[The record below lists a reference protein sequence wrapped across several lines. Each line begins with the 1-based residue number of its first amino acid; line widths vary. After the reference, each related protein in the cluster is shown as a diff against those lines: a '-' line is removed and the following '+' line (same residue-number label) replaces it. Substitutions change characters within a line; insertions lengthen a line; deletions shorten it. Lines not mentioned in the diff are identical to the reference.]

1 MHDGGGGRDQM
12 LAFTFSS
19 ARRLGWS
26 SLLGGPVRLFSIEM
40 LPYCSWRARS
50 VFLFFFFLY
59 YGCLT
64 CWWLDDKV
72 GSSTVAALYYMQM
85 FGSG

>member
-1 MHDGGGGRDQM
+1 M

-50 VFLFFFFLY
+50 VFLFFSSFIMGAYL
-59 YGCLT
+59 
-64 CWWLDDKV
+64 V
-72 GSSTVAALYYMQM
+72 G
-85 FGSG
+85 GSMTK